1 MRLFKQSLAKILD
14 GGNLERE
21 EASALMGAMMEGT
34 VPPAQIAAALT
45 GLRIKGETVEELT
58 GLAFAMRAKAEP
70 FPQSASDAVDTCGTG
85 GDGGKTFNIS
95 TAAAIVAAAAGVP
108 VAKHGNRAVSSR
120 SGSAD
125 VLEALGVPTQLSPE
139 EAGKALQKQ
148 GICFLFAPL
157 FHQAMKHVMP
167 VRRELG
173 FRTCFNLLGPLSNP
187 AGVKRQLVGVY
198 DPNLTQP
205 VAEVL
210 TRLGSERVLVV
221 AGLEGI
227 DEISVAGETRISE
240 SRDGTIRTFYL
251 TPEELG
257 LSRHPLSALAGGDAE
272 QNAAIIRGV
281 FRGEPGAPRDVV
293 VANAGAVLYLAG
305 HAASLGEGV
314 EIAAAVIDRGA
325 AEAKLQEMRGV
336 FSHVS

>member
-1 MRLFKQSLAKILD
+1 MSLFKQSLAKIID
-14 GGNLERE
+14 GENLERG
-21 EASALMGAMMEGT
+21 EAEALMGAMMEGE
-34 VPPAQIAAALT
+34 VPPSQIAAALT
-45 GLRIKGETVEELT
+45 GLRVKGETVDELT
-58 GLAFAMRAKAEP
+58 GLASAMRDKAARL
-70 FPQSASDAVDTCGTG
+70 PQSASHAVDTCGTG

-139 EAGKALQKQ
+139 DAVKALDKQ

-198 DPNLTQP
+198 DPALTEP

-210 TRLGSERVLVV
+210 TRLGAERVLVV

-227 DEISVAGETRISE
+227 DEISVSGETRISE
-240 SRDGTIRTFYL
+240 SREGRIRTFQL

-257 LSRHPLSALAGGDAE
+257 LTRHPLAALAGGDAVV
-272 QNAAIIRGV
+272 NASIIRGV
-281 FRGEPGAPRDVV
+281 LRGEPGAPRDVV
-293 VANAGAVLYLAG
+293 TANAGAVLYLAG
-305 HAASLGEGV
+305 HAASLQEGV
-314 EIAAAVIDRGA
+314 EAAAAVIDQGG
-325 AEAKLQEMRGV
+325 AEAKLAEMKGA